1 VKRFYYTALASVV
14 ALAAL
19 GAPAHAALSVPQIAF
34 SSAPLQARLNAY
46 GESINVL
53 TQQQD
58 GLVWGST
65 VSTNST
71 MTIQFSVTGNPD
83 ANEIGIASLN
93 GSGTLVTGYDAL
105 FYPSE
110 LSSGAFAVAS
120 FRPGGVLKVSVFD
133 ASAALVAM
141 RSFSGV
147 NRSLFAYYLRNASG
161 TYHSHAGFNVSDG
174 YKVHALAFAGTG
186 ENYGSWWLAWEDSP
200 ISSYASVDFDDALVF
215 MESLNPTPV
224 NHTTWG
230 SVKARF
236 R

>member
-1 VKRFYYTALASVV
+1 MKRFYIAALASVA

-19 GAPAHAALSVPQIAF
+19 GAPAQAALSVPQIAF
-34 SSAPLQARLNAY
+34 NSAALQARLNGF

-71 MTIQFSVTGNPD
+71 MTIQFELAGNPD
-83 ANEIGIASLN
+83 GNEIGIAALDATGTIVTAHDPLFPSANLAT
-93 GSGTLVTGYDAL
+93 GS
-105 FYPSE
+105 
-110 LSSGAFAVAS
+110 FAVAS
-120 FRPGGVLKVSVFD
+120 FRPGDVLKVNVFD
-133 ASAALVAM
+133 ATAALLTTL
-141 RSFSGV
+141 SYTGV
-147 NRSLFAYYLRNASG
+147 NRSLFAYYIRNGGG
-161 TYHSHAGFNVSDG
+161 TFHSHSGFNTDG
-174 YKVHALAFAGTG
+174 KVHALAFAGTG
-186 ENYGSWWLAWEDSP
+186 ENTGCWWLAWEDAAIVNYST
-200 ISSYASVDFDDALVF
+200 ANFDDALVF

-224 NHTTWG
+224 SHTTWG

>member
-1 VKRFYYTALASVV
+1 VKRFYFAALASVV
-14 ALAAL
+14 AVTGL
-19 GAPAHAALSVPQIAF
+19 GAPAHAALSTPQIVFNSGA
-34 SSAPLQARLNAY
+34 LQGRLNGF

-71 MTIQFSVTGNPD
+71 MTIQYELAGNPHVNELGIAALDATGTIVTGLDPLFPSAD
-83 ANEIGIASLN
+83 LAT
-93 GSGTLVTGYDAL
+93 GS
-105 FYPSE
+105 
-110 LSSGAFAVAS
+110 FAVGS
-120 FRPGGVLKVSVFD
+120 FRPGGVLKVNVFD
-133 ASAALVAM
+133 ATATLVVTL
-141 RSFSGV
+141 SYSGV
-147 NRSLFAYYLRNASG
+147 NRALFSYYIKNDGG
-161 TYHSHAGFNVSDG
+161 TFNSHHGFNGDG
-174 YKVHALAFAGTG
+174 KVHALAFAGTG
-186 ENYGSWWLAWEDSP
+186 ENLGSWWLAWEDAP
-200 ISSYASVDFDDALVF
+200 IANYANADFDDALVF